1 MDNSQFL
8 IEVKDLKKYFTISH
22 NLFRKSSKKS
32 NILKA
37 VDGVSFKIVRG
48 NSLGLAGESG
58 CGKTTTGKMLLK
70 LYESNGGQYFFD
82 HKNIANFRDKEEI
95 KKFRKKAQLMFQ
107 NPFEAINPRFTIKR
121 ALMEPLIIYH
131 KGTRKEKEDL
141 VKYML
146 NKVNLIPTEYYLDK
160 YSHQLSGGQLQRV
173 ILARALIVDPVFL
186 VADEPVS
193 MLDVS
198 IRAGVLNLMKKISEE
213 MKLTTV
219 YISHDLSL
227 IRYMCHEIAIM
238 YLGKIVEIGQTDEVI
253 ENPRHPYTQALIEAV
268 PIPDPEIKNEEIK
281 IKNYVPSPID
291 LPPGCIFQNRCPIA
305 TDICFKV
312 EPKLRKINEN
322 HLVACHVKQK

>member
-1 MDNSQFL
+1 
-8 IEVKDLKKYFTISH
+8 
-22 NLFRKSSKKS
+22 
-32 NILKA
+32 
-37 VDGVSFKIVRG
+37 
-48 NSLGLAGESG
+48 
-58 CGKTTTGKMLLK
+58 
-70 LYESNGGQYFFD
+70 
-82 HKNIANFRDKEEI
+82 
-95 KKFRKKAQLMFQ
+95 
-107 NPFEAINPRFTIKR
+107 
-121 ALMEPLIIYH
+121 
-131 KGTRKEKEDL
+131 
-141 VKYML
+141 ML

-173 ILARALIVDPVFL
+173 VLARALIVDPVFL

-198 IRAGVLNLMKKISEE
+198 IRAGVLNLMKKISGE

-253 ENPRHPYTQALIEAV
+253 ENPCHPYTQALIAAV
-268 PIPDPEIKNEEIK
+268 PILDPEIKNEEIK

-291 LPPGCIFQNRCPIA
+291 LPSGCIFQDRCPIA

-322 HLVACHVKQK
+322 HLVACHVNQK